1 MSEHD
6 PRHDVRDDATAS
18 DPLDRVAALWFE
30 AEAAIGSASG
40 SAELEQLRVRFLG
53 RKAELPQLLRGVRDL
68 PAQERGAVG
77 KAANQAPRRS
87 RPSSRPAPPICG

>member
-6 PRHDVRDDATAS
+6 SPDQVRDHGTAS
-18 DPLDRVAALWFE
+18 DPLDRVATIRSE